1 MGQPIELTSASA
13 RAFSASLDWRRM
25 DSVMSGRFPGVCA
38 RAAVW
43 PRYLGVVVPPYRFG
57 LCSREEAVLRG
68 IPEDRRRPPTYNI
81 SFSHNLPL
89 PTMLLVSYVLCADTV
104 VYVM

>member
-1 MGQPIELTSASA
+1 
-13 RAFSASLDWRRM
+13 
-25 DSVMSGRFPGVCA
+25 MSGRFPGVCA
-38 RAAVW
+38 RAVW
-43 PRYLGVVVPPYRFG
+43 PRYLGVVVPPYRLG

-81 SFSHNLPL
+81 SFFHNLPL
-89 PTMLLVSYVLCADTV
+89 PTMLLVYVLCADTV